1 MPENRYSREV
11 CNDNHYEEQTTMVL
25 VTPSQCQAG
34 MPMLSAHRSFTAVCE
49 RRCAVH
55 YLRIW
60 PDDMIAAGVKALVHN
75 EQTGAIRSHPS

>member
-34 MPMLSAHRSFTAVCE
+34 DANAVCSPQL
-49 RRCAVH
+49 
-55 YLRIW
+55 YSDLRAT
-60 PDDMIAAGVKALVHN
+60 MCSALLAHM
-75 EQTGAIRSHPS
+75 AR